1 MCPLRRSSSGG
12 LFTTPARGPP
22 RRLSGWASGHVQAIT
37 RGHRGSCIGFPASW
51 RPHARP
57 RGAQMMNSESMATW
71 IGRGLGHWR
80 CPQLPPQ
87 PGASFMHS
95 FVRIALAA
103 FRPRVGS
110 RRMPRAR
117 GPPPSWS
124 AALPRDPFL
133 LALSCNQDV
142 CPCARQAQSAV
153 GKACGPCQDRI
164 ALEEEFGVELARCR

>member
-57 RGAQMMNSESMATW
+57 RGAHMLNSESMATW

-103 FRPRVGS
+103 FRPRAGS

-117 GPPPSWS
+117 GPTH
-124 AALPRDPFL
+124 LGLLRCQETLFFL
-133 LALSCNQDV
+133 LCHAIRMCVPVPAKRSLLSAKHV
-142 CPCARQAQSAV
+142 
-153 GKACGPCQDRI
+153 DRAKI
-164 ALEEEFGVELARCR
+164 GLHSKKNSG